1 MLPSHN
7 NNNVLLSI
15 SGAMNLPPDLSMDAG
30 NESGWLLQAT
40 GKRTGDQFAVATL
53 EFVSK
58 VARKAKKVV
67 NSPLK
72 LRAHLKIYRQLTT
85 GH

>member
-30 NESGWLLQAT
+30 MKADGCSRLRESAPEPVRRSYSGVCL
-40 GKRTGDQFAVATL
+40 
-53 EFVSK
+53 K

-67 NSPLK
+67 NSPPSSE
-72 LRAHLKIYRQLTT
+72 HI
-85 GH
+85 